1 MQNPT
6 SHPTRSLAAAGLAIA
21 AVGVTSAASA
31 ELIYGLT
38 TQNSVTVFD
47 SAAPSVSIDGGAV
60 TGLANNE
67 NLLAI
72 DYRPATDEIYL
83 LGSTNRLY
91 TFDTDTFEAT
101 PFAAFS
107 PRLRG
112 TSFAFDFNPAFMS
125 GEFARI
131 ISDTDNNRVVSG
143 DSGQYL
149 GPVEK
154 TPVFY
159 AAGDANEGA
168 DPNIA
173 GIAYTNSVAGA
184 TTTQQFGIDQKL
196 GVLVTV
202 ANNAGTL
209 NTIGSLGVSPLTNEL
224 GLDISGA
231 TGIAYANLQS
241 GPNSALYT
249 IDLDTGVATSLGA
262 ITTGDLI
269 RDLTVVPEPTAA
281 AVLGLGGLALLRR
294 RRA

>member
-1 MQNPT
+1 MT
-6 SHPTRSLAAAGLAIA
+6 KTFTTARTLTTATLAVTTLGLS
-21 AVGVTSAASA
+21 SAASA

-38 TQNSVTVFD
+38 TQNSLTIFD
-47 SAAPSVSIDGGAV
+47 SAAPSVSLDGGTI
-60 TGLANNE
+60 TGLASNE

-72 DYRPATDEIYL
+72 DFRPATGDVYL
-83 LGSTNRLY
+83 LGATNRLY
-91 TFDTDTFEAT
+91 IFDPNTFEAT
-101 PFAAFS
+101 PFAQLS
-107 PRLRG
+107 DRLVG

-143 DSGQYL
+143 ETGAYFGSI
-149 GPVEK
+149 EK

-159 AAGDANEGA
+159 DAGDPNEGA

-184 TTTQQFGIDQKL
+184 TSTQQYGIDQKL

-209 NTIGSLGVSPLTNEL
+209 NTIGSLGVSPLTDEL

-231 TGIAYANLQS
+231 SGVAYASLQS
-241 GPNSALYT
+241 GPNSVLYT
-249 IDLDTGVATSLGA
+249 IDLGTGLATSVGQ
-262 ITTGDLI
+262 ITSGNLI
-269 RDLTVVPEPTAA
+269 RDLTVVPEPTTA